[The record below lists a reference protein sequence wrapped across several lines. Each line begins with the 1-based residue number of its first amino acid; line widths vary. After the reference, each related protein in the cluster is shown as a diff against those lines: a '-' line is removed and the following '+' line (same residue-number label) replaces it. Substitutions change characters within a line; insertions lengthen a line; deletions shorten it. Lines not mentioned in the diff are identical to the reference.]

1 MVAWIQHGALPLRE
15 GEPGHLNEDHPGRAG
30 KGAVLRIWTLKIVLE
45 NDAFQAAGDFNPE
58 EAAAVE
64 VGRILD
70 QLSEHINATADLPR
84 QSIRDANGNSCG
96 VAYIARK
103 SSGPWDPKGGA

>member
-1 MVAWIQHGALPLRE
+1 M
-15 GEPGHLNEDHPGRAG
+15 
-30 KGAVLRIWTLKIVLE
+30 
-45 NDAFQAAGDFNPE
+45 NPD

-96 VAYIARK
+96 VCYIAEK
-103 SSGPWDPKGGA
+103 SEFLTVGKGGADDSLQR

>member
-1 MVAWIQHGALPLRE
+1 M
-15 GEPGHLNEDHPGRAG
+15 
-30 KGAVLRIWTLKIVLE
+30 RIYTLKIELE
-45 NDAFQAAGDFNPE
+45 NDAFQAGGDFNPE

-70 QLSEHINATADLPR
+70 ELSEEINRTAELPR
-84 QSIRDANGNSCG
+84 HGLKDVNGNSCG

-103 SSGPWDPKGGA
+103 GSGPWDPRGGGA

>member
-1 MVAWIQHGALPLRE
+1 M
-15 GEPGHLNEDHPGRAG
+15 
-30 KGAVLRIWTLKIVLE
+30 RIWTLKIVLE
-45 NDAFQAAGDFNPE
+45 NDAFQAGGDMNPD

-96 VAYIARK
+96 VCYIAEK
-103 SSGPWDPKGGA
+103 SEFLTVGKGGADDSLQR

>member
-1 MVAWIQHGALPLRE
+1 M
-15 GEPGHLNEDHPGRAG
+15 
-30 KGAVLRIWTLKIVLE
+30 RIWTLKIVLE
-45 NDAFQAAGDFNPE
+45 NDAFQAGGDMNPD

-96 VAYIARK
+96 VAYIAEK
-103 SSGPWDPKGGA
+103 SEFLTVGKGGA